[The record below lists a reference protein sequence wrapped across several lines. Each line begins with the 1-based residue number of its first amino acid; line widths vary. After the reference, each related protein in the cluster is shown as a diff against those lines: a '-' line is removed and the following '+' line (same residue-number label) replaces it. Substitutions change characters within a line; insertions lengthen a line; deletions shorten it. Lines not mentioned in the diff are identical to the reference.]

1 MERGHIMGFGSLM
14 GTQAANIANAIG
26 DDLDSLLTTGETKD
40 KSMDAIANGAMAAVN
55 QSDAQRKGVMDTL
68 TSGIKKV
75 ANLTKSAGPT
85 R

>member
-1 MERGHIMGFGSLM
+1 MERGHIMGFGSVM
-14 GTQAANIANAIG
+14 GTHAANIANAIG

-40 KSMDAIANGAMAAVN
+40 KSMDAIASGAMAAVN

-68 TSGIKKV
+68 ASGVKKV
-75 ANLTKSAGPT
+75 ANLAKSAGPT

>member
-26 DDLDSLLTTGETKD
+26 DDLDSLLTTGETQD